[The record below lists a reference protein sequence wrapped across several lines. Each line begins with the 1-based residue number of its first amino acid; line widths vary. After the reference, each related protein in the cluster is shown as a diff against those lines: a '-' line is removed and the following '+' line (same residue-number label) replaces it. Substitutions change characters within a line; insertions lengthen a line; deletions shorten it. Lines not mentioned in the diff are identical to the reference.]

1 MDLESSALETAAG
14 TPAAAQNGATLGGTS
29 QSAIADIELQLL
41 LEAIVRVSGYDFRNY
56 AATALRRRVA
66 ERVRAESVET
76 ISGLQERVLHDPFA
90 LERLVQTLSMNP
102 TSLFRE
108 PDFFSN
114 FRLRVIPMLRTFPF
128 LRIWCL
134 GASRGEDAYSLA
146 ILLHEEGLYKRC
158 KIYATEPSTLAVEEA
173 KLGRLPIDML
183 EEFAH
188 RYTAA
193 GGSSTLMRYVRTNG
207 DSASLDPSL
216 LSNIVFARYHV
227 ATDGSF
233 NEFHVIVARNVLPYF
248 NRTLA
253 YRVHGIIFDSLIRF
267 GYLGLGERETLR
279 NTPHQRAYQEVSGTQ
294 GLYRRVR

>member
-1 MDLESSALETAAG
+1 MDLKSSAVETAAG
-14 TPAAAQNGATLGGTS
+14 GSTAVPNAAPLAASTPAQ
-29 QSAIADIELQLL
+29 IADIELQLL
-41 LEAIVRVSGYDFRNY
+41 LEAIVRVNGYDFRNY

-66 ERVRAESVET
+66 ERVRAEGLET
-76 ISGLQERVLHDPFA
+76 ISGLQEKVLHDPFA

-108 PDFFSN
+108 PEFFSN
-114 FRLRVIPMLRTFPF
+114 FRTRVIPMLRTFPF
-128 LRIWCL
+128 LRIWCI

-183 EEFAH
+183 EELAH

-216 LSNIVFARYHV
+216 ISNMVFARYHV
-227 ATDGSF
+227 ATDSSF
-233 NEFHVIVARNVLPYF
+233 NEFHVIIARNVLPYF

-253 YRVHGIIFDSLIRF
+253 YRVHGIVFSSLVRF

-279 NTPHQRAYQEVSGTQ
+279 NTPHHRAYQEVGGAQ

>member
-1 MDLESSALETAAG
+1 MPGPAAG
-14 TPAAAQNGATLGGTS
+14 EPAAVPDAALSGSNH
-29 QSAIADIELQLL
+29 AIVADIELQLL
-41 LEAIVRVSGYDFRNY
+41 LEAIVRVNGYDFRNY
-56 AATALRRRVA
+56 ASTALRRRVS
-66 ERVRAESVET
+66 ERVRLEGLET
-76 ISGLQERVLHDPFA
+76 ISGLQEKVLHDPFA
-90 LERLVQTLSMNP
+90 MERLVQAISMNP

-108 PDFFSN
+108 PEFFSN
-114 FRLRVIPMLRTFPF
+114 FREKVVPMLRTFPF
-128 LRIWCL
+128 MRIWCV

-188 RYTAA
+188 RYTLA
-193 GGSSTLMRYVRTNG
+193 GGASTLLRYVRTDG
-207 DSASLDPSL
+207 GQASLDPSL
-216 LSNIVFARYHV
+216 LANIVFARYHV

-233 NEFHVIVARNVLPYF
+233 NEFQVIVCRNVRPYF

-253 YRVHGIIFDSLIRF
+253 YRVHGVVFDSLVRF

-279 NTPHQRAYQEVSGTQ
+279 NTPHHRAFLEVEGAP